1 MGYPRPF
8 TTLDLRM
15 NISEPMASQPAHC
28 VLYMTL
34 FWLVVC
40 LINTCYEYIHVMYV
54 NIISKKLFKM
64 LKWIWST
71 RLSSPLIMDSFMRWI
86 HFTCFVKIILEE
98 HWYLKHSIFL
108 IPIKDIAY
116 QMPLS
121 YNMLHLCTG
130 GKWEILGCVQ
140 SAVAGE
146 SCTVTSSAY
155 RSLLL
160 ASGTGSI
167 FRITCASNPCQLATG
182 NATASTA
189 TLSGCLVRGRRWI
202 TIITSIL

>member
-1 MGYPRPF
+1 MEYQAEFSVDRGFIYAMNSFYMFCKNHFRRAMIF
-8 TTLDLRM
+8 KTWYFLYTLK
-15 NISEPMASQPAHC
+15 
-28 VLYMTL
+28 T
-34 FWLVVC
+34 
-40 LINTCYEYIHVMYV
+40 
-54 NIISKKLFKM
+54 
-64 LKWIWST
+64 
-71 RLSSPLIMDSFMRWI
+71 
-86 HFTCFVKIILEE
+86 
-98 HWYLKHSIFL
+98 
-108 IPIKDIAY
+108 IAY

-121 YNMLHLCTG
+121 YNMLLLYTG